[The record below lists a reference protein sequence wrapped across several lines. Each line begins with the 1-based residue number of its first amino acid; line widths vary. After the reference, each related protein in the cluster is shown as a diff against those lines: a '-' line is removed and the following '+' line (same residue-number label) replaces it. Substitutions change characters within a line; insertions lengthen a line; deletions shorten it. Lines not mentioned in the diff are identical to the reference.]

1 MRTSGRSSR
10 SCIRMTLA
18 VWPFLSR
25 TSSGS
30 PGWGARASAVA
41 LASEAALAAAARA
54 SDALSSGLSAGLS
67 AGVSAGFCTWYLT
80 ILRSILMVMVS
91 SWELRSAHRASH
103 APVIPVLDRIKQIR
117 RGVELAVVIDLLI
130 AACLHDRA
138 VLERELIDRVLEVLL
153 LHQHALERFR
163 VEAEGGAALK
173 PLLVCVQIDVLEL
186 RVGEIRRHVRR
197 LRNR

>member
-30 PGWGARASAVA
+30 PGWGARASAA
-41 LASEAALAAAARA
+41 ARASGAHVAAAARA
-54 SDALSSGLSAGLS
+54 SDALSGALSCGWS
-67 AGVSAGFCTWYLT
+67 SGFCTWYLM
-80 ILRSILMVMVS
+80 ILRSILMVIVS
-91 SWELRSAHRASH
+91 LWVLRSAWQASQ
-103 APVIPVLDRIKQIR
+103 APVVPVPNRIKQIR

-153 LHQHALERFR
+153 FHEYALERFR
-163 VEAEGGAALK
+163 VEAEGRAALQ
-173 PLLVCVQIDVLEL
+173 PLLVCIQIDVFEL

>member
-30 PGWGARASAVA
+30 PGWGARASAAA

-54 SDALSSGLSAGLS
+54 SAGLSAGLS
-67 AGVSAGFCTWYLT
+67 SGFCTWYLT

-103 APVIPVLDRIKQIR
+103 APVVPVLDRIKQIR
-117 RGVELAVVIDLLI
+117 RGVELAVVIDLLV

-138 VLERELIDRVLEVLL
+138 VLERELID
-153 LHQHALERFR
+153 
-163 VEAEGGAALK
+163 
-173 PLLVCVQIDVLEL
+173 
-186 RVGEIRRHVRR
+186 
-197 LRNR
+197 